1 MCITDYGLVIS
12 GPGSR
17 DGRIAVWGSH
27 LATDNRTDT
36 DKCPCSKPL
45 EETEVISVCEEDGFD
60 VIGKK
65 DAVQFDLARNQ
76 THYIPSS
83 AGPGKLSFRDTI

>member
-27 LATDNRTDT
+27 LATDDR
-36 DKCPCSKPL
+36 KCPGPV
-45 EETEVISVCEEDGFD
+45 EETEEISVCEEDGFD
-60 VIGKK
+60 VICKK
-65 DAVQFDLARNQ
+65 DAVQFDLKRNQ

-83 AGPGKLSFRDTI
+83 ARPCKLQFRDTV